1 MATIASMLAS
11 TRNPFSCFREPLYP
25 GSRSVVSPRYLE
37 PFGKRIRTIPRFIRA
52 CQPLDKV
59 GGDGGVS
66 ASAKRYHFGNELLS
80 FASDNFLPLALV
92 TGVSLGFANPTLGC
106 LADKYSLSKFSTCGI
121 FIISGLTLRTEAI
134 GDAVKGWPLG
144 VFGLASILLLTPSF
158 SRLVML
164 FQLQHQ
170 ELVTGLGIF
179 CCMPTTLSSGVALTH
194 LAGGNSALALAVT
207 VASNLLGIL
216 TIPFWVSRY
225 IAGGVGVSFPTDQLF
240 KSLIVTLLVP
250 LIIGK
255 VIRETFKGFANFVD
269 NNRKLFSRMNAIC
282 LSLVPWIQVSRSR
295 SLLLSVEPKVF
306 LAAIGIGILL
316 HLSLLAFNALSI
328 RILSGLS
335 GDYNSKNSKGNGT
348 AVLLVASQKTLPV
361 MVAVVEQLRGAFGE
375 PGLLVL
381 PCVAAHLNQIMIDSI
396 LVNVWLRKSNASS
409 ADGGSDS
416 EDESDIEEEIQEVQN
431 TDINNRYLQDGSDD
445 DDDTDTKRVIKPTKD
460 KRFEEMTHTVEQMKN
475 AMKINDWVSLQ
486 ENFDKVNKQ
495 LEKVMRITE
504 AVKPPTLYIK
514 TLVMLEDFLN
524 EALANK
530 EAKKKMSPSNSKA
543 LNAMRQKLKKNNKTY
558 EDAINKYR
566 ETPEVEEEKEPEDE
580 DDDDEEDEDEFEDDD
595 DSKEAV
601 TDDDVDEPADNRWE
615 TMLNKKDKQMEKLLS
630 KDPKEITWEW
640 VNQKF
645 KEIMAAR
652 GRKGTARFDLVD
664 QLTHLTKIAKTPAQ
678 KLEILFSV
686 ISAQFDVN
694 PGLTGH
700 MPIKVWKKCVLNML
714 TILDILVKYNNIVV
728 DDTIEPDENET
739 SKPAD
744 YDGTIR
750 VWGNLV
756 AFIERID
763 TEFFKS
769 LQSIDP
775 HTREY
780 VERLRDEP
788 MFLALAQ
795 NIQDYFERM
804 GDYKAAAKVALRRV
818 ESIYY
823 KPQEV
828 YEAMRKLAELDEEDE
843 EAEDAEEE
851 SGPIS
856 SFIVVPEV
864 VPRKPTFPESGR
876 AMMDLLVSL
885 IYRNGDERTKARAML
900 CDIYHHALMDNFGT
914 ARDLLLM
921 SHLQDNIQHM
931 DISTQILFNRTM
943 AQIGLCAFRVGMITE
958 SHSCLSE
965 LYSGQRVRELL
976 AQGVSQSRYH
986 EKTPEQERLERRRQ
1000 MPYHMHINLELL
1012 EAVHL
1017 IGAMLLEVP
1026 NMAANSLEARR
1037 RVISKNFRRLLEIS
1051 ERQAFN
1057 APPENVRD
1065 HVMAATRALTKG
1077 DFQTAFEVLNSLDV
1091 WRMLKNRDSILEMV
1105 KARIKE
1111 EALRTYLFTYSSSY
1125 ESLSLEQLAKMF
1137 DVTEAQVHSIVS
1149 KMMINEELHA
1159 SWDQPTRCIVFHEV
1173 QHSRLQSLAFQLTE
1187 KLSVLA
1193 ESNERAM
1200 EARTG
1205 GGGLDLSSRRRDN
1218 NQDYAG
1224 AAGKWQDNNMN
1235 YGQGRQ
1241 GNNRSGYGGRPGQPR
1256 DWSGQNRGGGYAARA
1271 GSGNRGGGMQMDGS
1285 TRMVSLNRGVRA

>member
-1 MATIASMLAS
+1 M
-11 TRNPFSCFREPLYP
+11 
-25 GSRSVVSPRYLE
+25 SR
-37 PFGKRIRTIPRFIRA
+37 F
-52 CQPLDKV
+52 
-59 GGDGGVS
+59 
-66 ASAKRYHFGNELLS
+66 
-80 FASDNFLPLALV
+80 FA
-92 TGVSLGFANPTLGC
+92 
-106 LADKYSLSKFSTCGI
+106 
-121 FIISGLTLRTEAI
+121 
-134 GDAVKGWPLG
+134 
-144 VFGLASILLLTPSF
+144 
-158 SRLVML
+158 
-164 FQLQHQ
+164 Q
-170 ELVTGLGIF
+170 
-179 CCMPTTLSSGVALTH
+179 
-194 LAGGNSALALAVT
+194 
-207 VASNLLGIL
+207 
-216 TIPFWVSRY
+216 
-225 IAGGVGVSFPTDQLF
+225 
-240 KSLIVTLLVP
+240 
-250 LIIGK
+250 
-255 VIRETFKGFANFVD
+255 
-269 NNRKLFSRMNAIC
+269 
-282 LSLVPWIQVSRSR
+282 
-295 SLLLSVEPKVF
+295 
-306 LAAIGIGILL
+306 
-316 HLSLLAFNALSI
+316 
-328 RILSGLS
+328 
-335 GDYNSKNSKGNGT
+335 
-348 AVLLVASQKTLPV
+348 
-361 MVAVVEQLRGAFGE
+361 
-375 PGLLVL
+375 
-381 PCVAAHLNQIMIDSI
+381 
-396 LVNVWLRKSNASS
+396 
-409 ADGGSDS
+409 GGSDS
-416 EDESDIEEEIQEVQN
+416 EDESDIEEEILEVQN
-431 TDINNRYLQDGSDD
+431 NDINNRYLQDNSDD

-504 AVKPPTLYIK
+504 AVKPPSLYIK

-543 LNAMRQKLKKNNKTY
+543 LNAMRQKLKKNNKLY
-558 EDAINKYR
+558 EEDINKYR
-566 ETPEVEEEKEPEDE
+566 EAPEEV
-580 DDDDEEDEDEFEDDD
+580 DDT
-595 DSKEAV
+595 
-601 TDDDVDEPADNRWE
+601 TDTRWE

-630 KDPKEITWEW
+630 KDPKEITWDW

-694 PGLTGH
+694 PGLSGH

-804 GDYKAAAKVALRRV
+804 GDFKAAAKVALRRV

-828 YEAMRKLAELDEEDE
+828 YEAMRKLAELVEEEE

-864 VPRKPTFPESGR
+864 VPRTPTFPESGR
-876 AMMDLLVSL
+876 AMMDILVSL

-943 AQIGLCAFRVGMITE
+943 AQLGLCAFRVGMITE

-1077 DFQTAFEVLNSLDV
+1077 DFQTAFEVLNSLEV

-1224 AAGKWQDNNMN
+1224 AA
-1235 YGQGRQ
+1235 
-1241 GNNRSGYGGRPGQPR
+1241 SGGQPR

-1271 GSGNRGGGMQMDGS
+1271 GSGNRGGMQMDGS